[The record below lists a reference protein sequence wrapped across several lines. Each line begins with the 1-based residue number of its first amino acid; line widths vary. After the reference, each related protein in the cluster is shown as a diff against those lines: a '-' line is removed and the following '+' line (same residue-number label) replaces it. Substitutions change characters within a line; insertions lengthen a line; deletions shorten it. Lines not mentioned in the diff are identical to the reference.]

1 MTMIWQ
7 VEFWLLIVL
16 VFLAVTALSLRDLLA
31 GVVILSGYS
40 FVMALLF
47 VSMGALDV
55 AFTEATLGAGV
66 SGVLFVIALFVMER
80 RSQD

>member
-1 MTMIWQ
+1 MIWQ

-16 VFLAVTALSLRDLLA
+16 VALALIALHVRDLVA
-31 GVVILSGYS
+31 AVVVLSAYS

-47 VSMGALDV
+47 VAMGAVDV

-66 SGVLFVIALFVMER
+66 SGVLFVVALFSMKR
-80 RSQD
+80 RSED

>member
-1 MTMIWQ
+1 MIWQ

-16 VFLAVTALSLRDLLA
+16 LVLAITALSVRDLLA
-31 GVVILSGYS
+31 AVVILGGYS

-47 VSMGALDV
+47 VSMGAVDV

-66 SGVLFVIALFVMER
+66 SGVLFIIALFSMDR
-80 RSQD
+80 RSDD

>member
-1 MTMIWQ
+1 
-7 VEFWLLIVL
+7 
-16 VFLAVTALSLRDLLA
+16 
-31 GVVILSGYS
+31 
-40 FVMALLF
+40 MALLF

>member
-1 MTMIWQ
+1 MIWQ

-16 VFLAVTALSLRDLLA
+16 VALALIALQVRDLVA
-31 GVVILSGYS
+31 AAVVLSGYS

-47 VSMGALDV
+47 VAMGAIDV

-66 SGVLFVIALFVMER
+66 SGVLFLVALFFMER
-80 RSQD
+80 RSKD

>member
-1 MTMIWQ
+1 MIWQ

-31 GVVILSGYS
+31 AVVILSGYS

>member
-1 MTMIWQ
+1 VIWQ

-16 VFLAVTALSLRDLLA
+16 VALALIALKVRDLLA
-31 GVVILSGYS
+31 AIVALSGYS

-47 VSMGALDV
+47 ATMGAVDV

-66 SGVLFVIALFVMER
+66 TGVLFLIALFFMER
-80 RSQD
+80 RSND

>member
-1 MTMIWQ
+1 MIWQ

-16 VFLAVTALSLRDLLA
+16 VALALIALHVRDLLA
-31 GVVILSGYS
+31 AVVVLSAYS

-47 VSMGALDV
+47 VAMGAVDV

-66 SGVLFVIALFVMER
+66 SGVLFVVALFSMNR
-80 RSQD
+80 RSED

>member
-1 MTMIWQ
+1 MIWQ

-16 VFLAVTALSLRDLLA
+16 VALALIALEVRDLVA
-31 GVVILSGYS
+31 AAIVLSGYS

-47 VSMGALDV
+47 VTMGAVDV

-66 SGVLFVIALFVMER
+66 TGVLFLVALFFMER
-80 RSQD
+80 RSND

>member
-1 MTMIWQ
+1 VIWQ

-16 VFLAVTALSLRDLLA
+16 VVLAMIALQVRDLLA
-31 GVVILSGYS
+31 ATVVLSGYS

-47 VSMGALDV
+47 ATMGAVDV

-66 SGVLFVIALFVMER
+66 TGVLFLIALFFMER
-80 RSQD
+80 RSRD